1 MGMTYDAGKAS
12 QRERRGTLAEIRS
25 GIKSGAET
33 KAAHTSGK
41 RLRGGNQWWKE
52 RRVRTNGVSELSNTS
67 YKATARGMGGWRGSG
82 ALPCT

>member
-33 KAAHTSGK
+33 KAAHASGK
-41 RLRGGNQWWKE
+41 RLRGGKREGCKIDYLRLRAKKISLASFQLF
-52 RRVRTNGVSELSNTS
+52 RFFYSSSFSFRAVPL
-67 YKATARGMGGWRGSG
+67 
-82 ALPCT
+82 